1 MGGYNTNIMPNNE
14 PETKLSKEFDRQVG
28 NLIQKG
34 YPKVAKVTAEEFTK
48 HIKPVKD
55 RVRELAPQVVEAK
68 EGRIPF
74 VISKAQ
80 EDTSACTR
88 STPQASSP

>member
-1 MGGYNTNIMPNNE
+1 MGGYNTNMMANNE

-48 HIKPVKD
+48 HIKPLLD
-55 RVRELAPQVVEAK
+55 HVVEDEEALLGTL
-68 EGRIPF
+68 EGYRGTGRDP
-74 VISKAQ
+74 VGSL
-80 EDTSACTR
+80 R
-88 STPQASSP
+88 WSSRRRQNDGHDG